1 MTSRRRRRGN
11 GNGADVSSSEAGGT
25 RTSGPSVPRQ
35 REGRRVGVVV
45 VVVSSD
51 HAVNTVLAGAKLAA
65 ETGQPL
71 ALVVFASPD
80 RSSRSGMV
88 AVDRA
93 LTVARTAFPGLAVQM
108 HLGLTDA
115 VGWERALP
123 SHASRVFV
131 DSVMASRWQGRNDE
145 LPLTVVEE
153 PR

>member
-1 MTSRRRRRGN
+1 MTSRGRRRGT
-11 GNGADVSSSEAGGT
+11 GIGADVPSSESGGT

-35 REGRRVGVVV
+35 REGRRAGVVV

-51 HAVNTVLAGAKLAA
+51 QAVDTVLAGAKLASA
-65 ETGQPL
+65 TGQPL

-80 RSSRSGMV
+80 RSSRSAMV

-93 LTVARTAFPGLAVQM
+93 LTVARTAFPGLAVQV
-108 HLGLTDA
+108 HLGLKDA

-131 DSVMASRWQGRNDE
+131 DPVMASRWEGRKDD
-145 LPLTVVEE
+145 LPLTVVQES
-153 PR
+153 R

>member
-1 MTSRRRRRGN
+1 M
-11 GNGADVSSSEAGGT
+11 
-25 RTSGPSVPRQ
+25 PRQ
-35 REGRRVGVVV
+35 REGRRAGVVV

-51 HAVNTVLAGAKLAA
+51 HAVDTVLAGAKLAS

-71 ALVVFASPD
+71 ALVVFDSPD
-80 RSSRSGMV
+80 RSSRRAMV

-93 LTVARTAFPGLAVQM
+93 LTVARTAFPGLAVQV
-108 HLGLTDA
+108 HLGVTDA

-131 DSVMASRWQGRNDE
+131 DPVMASQWEGRKHE

-153 PR
+153 SR